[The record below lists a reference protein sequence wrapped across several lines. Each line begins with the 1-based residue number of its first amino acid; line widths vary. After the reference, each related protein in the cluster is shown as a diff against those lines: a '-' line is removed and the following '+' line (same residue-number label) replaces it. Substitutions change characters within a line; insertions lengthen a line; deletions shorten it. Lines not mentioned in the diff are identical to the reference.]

1 MPLYEYHCSHCGKNF
16 EIQHK
21 MADPAPTSGP
31 DCVEQGCQMERQI
44 SRVAAVVKSP
54 NPMARAAQQLQDF
67 GVAETKAATKPEPK
81 SHQCGSGCALHS
93 H

>member
-1 MPLYEYHCSHCGKNF
+1 MPLYEYHCNHCGANF

-21 MADPAPTSGP
+21 MADAAPKQGPNCSGQQ
-31 DCVEQGCQMERQI
+31 CLIERQI
-44 SRVAAVVKSP
+44 SRVAATIKSP
-54 NPMARAAQQLQDF
+54 NPFA
-67 GVAETKAATKPEPK
+67 KAASLLQNQTPDTTTKSEQK

>member
-1 MPLYEYHCSHCGKNF
+1 MPLYEYQCSHCGKHF

-31 DCVEQGCQMERQI
+31 DCQEKACKLERQI

-54 NPMARAAQQLQDF
+54 NPFAAAADRIPGLR
-67 GVAETKAATKPEPK
+67 ENPTKSDTNSEQKT
-81 SHQCGSGCALHS
+81 HQCGSGCALHS

>member
-1 MPLYEYHCSHCGKNF
+1 MPLYEYLCSHCGKQF

-21 MADPAPTSGP
+21 MADPTPTSGP
-31 DCVEQGCQMERQI
+31 NCQDQGCKLERQI
-44 SRVAAVVKSP
+44 SRVSAVVKSP
-54 NPMARAAQQLQDF
+54 NPFAA
-67 GVAETKAATKPEPK
+67 AAGRMPGFESNPAKSDTNTEQK